1 MLLELI
7 ASSQRLPPLKA
18 NGAGHRANR
27 EKDGRATERE
37 RERGKDRDATEVAKW
52 EGQRKRVKKR
62 SAKKSR
68 RGGGEELRDERITVV
83 ARTGILTGR
92 GDYKMLE

>member
-18 NGAGHRANR
+18 KGAGHRAKR
-27 EKDGRATERE
+27 ERDGRAK
-37 RERGKDRDATEVAKW
+37 ERGRDRDATEVAKW

-83 ARTGILTGR
+83 ARTGILTDR
-92 GDYKMLE
+92 EDYKMLE